1 MKQPEGL
8 VTQAV
13 AAKAGTM
20 PGDGEA
26 APGNQDAG
34 PVDALAMFPQVLTRM
49 FSVPMSAVSILEL
62 TKQRLRV
69 SVGMDVV
76 ETPIEHSF
84 CAQAVKRPDEI
95 LYVPDAT
102 LDPRFANYPQVVG
115 GTKIR
120 FYAGMPIR
128 ASNGT
133 PVGALCVLD
142 RVPRH
147 VDDALLDQLRNLAE
161 GVNTTLCLEASA
173 DLSRRQE
180 SQSKLTQ
187 AMLASVFQTMDA
199 AVTVT
204 RTSGAIL
211 LSNAPCHSLLGYQPE
226 ELLNLSLQDVIA
238 PEGREALAAAN
249 AVQLADAAPYRI
261 ESLLLGREGSRI
273 PAQLTVALVKR
284 RDGPPFQVATLQ
296 RHTAAPAAPK
306 PVHAGVAGCIQFLG
320 LQPVRTAYGAK
331 WESVRHRLLL
341 AAENILKRRLSPKDA
356 YSRTDDDGFTIW
368 FRSGSEE
375 ENAAHIDRT
384 RREVQ
389 MMLLSE
395 LGEETTSSVAAY
407 TQAAEID
414 DPTAPQGQ
422 VMQELSKRIAE
433 RRRDAEQQAR
443 ALLDQVLS
451 EHPREAT
458 PVHGKNGAST
468 KAVFTDLPRPLRG
481 RFSGAMSLVGGAN
494 ADVDTECLRLSL
506 TSEAVMED
514 IAEGLSRT
522 QFVRLSIALFVARG
536 GRERFLA
543 QWGAMPP
550 KVGSQIFVMLSDVPP
565 DISQARLFEAIRMLR
580 PITRGV
586 GVLLD
591 QIEPLPFQPQC
602 SSLSMVGLS
611 SDLLGSLPAAKL
623 ASFILRFRQ
632 AKTPVLV
639 QLTKDETAQRWYGL
653 GADFT
658 TLA

>member
-1 MKQPEGL
+1 MKQPEGPATQT
-8 VTQAV
+8 VTAG
-13 AAKAGTM
+13 AGTA
-20 PGDGEA
+20 PEDGEA
-26 APGNQDAG
+26 APRNQDAG
-34 PVDALAMFPQVLTRM
+34 PVDPLAMFPQVLSKM
-49 FSVPMSAVSILEL
+49 FSVPMSAVSILEP
-62 TKQRLRV
+62 TYQRLRV

-84 CAQAVKRPDEI
+84 CAQAIKRPDEI
-95 LYVPDAT
+95 LYVPDAM

-115 GTKIR
+115 DMKLR

-128 ASNGT
+128 APSGVA
-133 PVGALCVLD
+133 VGALCILD
-142 RVPRH
+142 RVPRQM
-147 VDDALLDQLRNLAE
+147 DDALLDQLRNLAE
-161 GVNTTLCLEASA
+161 GVNTTLRLEASA
-173 DLSRRQE
+173 DILRRQE

-211 LSNAPCHSLLGYQPE
+211 LSNGPCESLLGYKPD
-226 ELLNLSLQDVIA
+226 ELLNLSLEDVIA
-238 PEGREALAAAN
+238 PERREALAAAN
-249 AVQLADAAPYRI
+249 AAQLADAAPYRI
-261 ESLLLGREGSRI
+261 ETVLLGREGNRV

-284 RDGPPFQVATLQ
+284 RDVLPFRVTTLHRVAK
-296 RHTAAPAAPK
+296 AAPK
-306 PVHAGVAGCIQFLG
+306 PVHASVAGCIQFLG
-320 LQPVRTAYGAK
+320 LQPVKTAYGAK

-341 AAENILKRRLSPKDA
+341 AAENILRRRLSAEDT
-356 YSRTDDDGFTIW
+356 YTRTDDDSFTIW
-368 FRSGSEE
+368 FKSGSDED
-375 ENAAHIDRT
+375 NAAHIDRI

-395 LGEETTSSVAAY
+395 LGEETTSLVAAY

-414 DPTAPQGQ
+414 DPTAPPGQ
-422 VMQELSKRIAE
+422 IMQELSKRIAE
-433 RRRDAEQQAR
+433 RRREAEQQAR
-443 ALLDQVLS
+443 AVLDQVLS

-458 PVHGKNGAST
+458 PVNGKNGAST
-468 KAVFTDLPRPLRG
+468 KAMFTDLPRPLRG

-514 IAEGLSRT
+514 IAEGVSRA
-522 QFVRLSIALFVARG
+522 QFVRLSMALFIARR

-543 QWGAMPP
+543 QWEAMPP
-550 KVGSQIFVMLSDVPP
+550 KVGSQIFVMMSDIPA

-580 PITRGV
+580 PIARGV

-591 QIEPLPFQPQC
+591 QIDPLPFQPQC
-602 SSLSMVGLS
+602 SSLSMVGLC
-611 SDLLGSLPAAKL
+611 SDPLGSLRDAKL

-632 AKTPVLV
+632 AKIPVLV
-639 QLTKDETAQRWYGL
+639 QLTKEETAERWYGL